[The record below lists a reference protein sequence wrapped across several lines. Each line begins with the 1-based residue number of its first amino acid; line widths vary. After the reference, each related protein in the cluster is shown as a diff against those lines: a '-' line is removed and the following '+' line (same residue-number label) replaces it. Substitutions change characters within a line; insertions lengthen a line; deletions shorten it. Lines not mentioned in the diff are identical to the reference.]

1 VEPTPTF
8 KHSVIDTDEEPLP
21 LPKGRPSI
29 VPPLILNKTITHS
42 FDDFVKPKIDQR
54 RQSATITQT
63 KPLDF
68 QREHTMIKADKMIRL
83 KSTQGTNIKRTK
95 FSETMTVGLK
105 SKVSFLKATD
115 CEKYKLQQQI
125 IEYRSQINQSHK
137 RISASKQKQIV
148 FMTQIEK
155 MLQDDL
161 IRTQKMSLL

>member
-1 VEPTPTF
+1 
-8 KHSVIDTDEEPLP
+8 
-21 LPKGRPSI
+21 
-29 VPPLILNKTITHS
+29 
-42 FDDFVKPKIDQR
+42 
-54 RQSATITQT
+54 
-63 KPLDF
+63 
-68 QREHTMIKADKMIRL
+68 
-83 KSTQGTNIKRTK
+83 
-95 FSETMTVGLK
+95 MTVGLK

-137 RISASKQKQIV
+137 RIGASKQKQIV